1 MMPIRFHPLN
11 VMALIRTRLET
22 RSHLGKEKHMSW
34 IMDPQ
39 GWIAFLTL
47 LALEIVLGIDNVI
60 FLSILSSKLP
70 VAQQGKARIAGLS
83 LAVFMRIVLILSIS
97 WVIGLTAPLFTI
109 FSHEISGRDI
119 ILIAGG
125 LFLIA
130 KSTREVHD
138 NVEGEEGKS
147 SARVAPTFVNVMVQI
162 VLLDAV
168 FSLDSVITAV
178 GLVQEIG
185 IMVAAVV
192 SSVIFMMV
200 FAGSVSN
207 FVERH
212 PTVKMLALSFLLL
225 IGVTLIAEGF
235 DVHVPRG
242 YIYFAMAFSV
252 FVETLNLR
260 AAKTKARPVHLHS
273 RYVAD

>member
-1 MMPIRFHPLN
+1 
-11 VMALIRTRLET
+11 
-22 RSHLGKEKHMSW
+22 MSW

-39 GWIAFLTL
+39 GWIAFLSL

-70 VAQQGKARIAGLS
+70 VGQQGKARIAGLS

-97 WVIGLTAPLFTI
+97 WVIGLTAPFFTI

-130 KSTREVHD
+130 KSTHEVHE
-138 NVEGEEGKS
+138 NLEGEEGES
-147 SARVAPTFVNVMVQI
+147 AARVAPTLLSVMVQI
-162 VLLDAV
+162 VLLDSV

-192 SSVIFMMV
+192 ASVIFMMV
-200 FAGSVSN
+200 FAGPVSN

-225 IGVTLIAEGF
+225 IGVTLIVEGF

-252 FVETLNLR
+252 FVEMLNLR
-260 AAKTKARPVHLHS
+260 AAKAKARAVHLRN
-273 RYVAD
+273 RYAAD